1 MTMTINVAVF
11 LALILETVILY
22 VINLQDYKRTSQMLM
37 NQTMEVIEKNDS
49 REKEMLESLKEDYKV
64 RVNAVA
70 YIFYPHASG

>member
-1 MTMTINVAVF
+1 MKMTINVAVF

-49 REKEMLESLKEDYKV
+49 REKEMLESLKEDY
-64 RVNAVA
+64 
-70 YIFYPHASG
+70 FF